1 MPAVKYSEIQLED
14 VNMDGV
20 KNVVKA
26 NVIGAGQGWKENAM
40 RVFRIGPEGYT
51 PHQVYELSERD
62 FAFVPPN
69 TKHQFRNP
77 YDEDFEFICI
87 VPARGK

>member
-40 RVFRIGPEGYT
+40 RVFRIGPEGQRAPDNRRPGVRVVRT
-51 PHQVYELSERD
+51 RFRLCTAEHEAP
-62 FAFVPPN
+62 VPESI
-69 TKHQFRNP
+69 R
-77 YDEDFEFICI
+77 
-87 VPARGK
+87 RGL